1 MLNKWVA
8 FLINET
14 RYCCNI
20 QQIKEVIPYEACNPF
35 PGSNQ
40 FAEGILS
47 IRGEVITILSGEKL
61 LCDKNITQQNNILII
76 ENTGQERIGVTVD
89 QVDSIIEFDP
99 ESIDTSIEAR
109 DKQTSNWVTGTIN
122 EGNNLTIVVDFA
134 NLVAQQLPEVE

>member
-20 QQIKEVIPYEACNPF
+20 QQIKEVIPYAQCNPF

-47 IRGEVITILSGEKL
+47 IRGEVITIISGEKL

-76 ENTGQERIGVTVD
+76 ENAGQERIGVTVD

-109 DKQTSNWVTGTIN
+109 GGQTATWVTGTIN
-122 EGNNLTIVVDFA
+122 EDNNLTIVVDFT
-134 NLVAQQLPEVE
+134 NLMTLQSSEVE